1 MKATILN
8 DLMVIL
14 TQHTPGYNYSS
25 DQIFH
30 LSKTRPCRKHNC
42 LAINKYKMTMKNT
55 EISKRMI
62 TKSETLMDAVG
73 ALVAGVI
80 KLTLT
85 TVS

>member
-25 DQIFH
+25 DQIFY

-62 TKSETLMDAVG
+62 TKSETRRSAIG
-73 ALVAGVI
+73 ALVVGVI